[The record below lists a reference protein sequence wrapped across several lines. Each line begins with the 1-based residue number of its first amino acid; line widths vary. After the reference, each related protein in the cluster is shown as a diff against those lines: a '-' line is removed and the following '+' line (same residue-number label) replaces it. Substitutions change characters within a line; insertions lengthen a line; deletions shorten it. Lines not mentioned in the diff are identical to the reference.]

1 MVPSMSAGSGS
12 VSPSLPCVAGRL
24 RLGPADARANQ
35 LAPGEARP
43 RGKAG
48 MYFRIR
54 ALDSEGY
61 LTHQD
66 SSEAP
71 GAGRDGFGFPAERA
85 FARHEEGVFR
95 SWNVAPNER
104 HARIPVPKTAR
115 PTGGPRPE
123 NGRGAAPTEVRG
135 GRDLPPSPLRRG
147 REAGRIDDAHTGERT
162 WTRFVVDSGL
172 TGGEG

>member
-1 MVPSMSAGSGS
+1 MVPSMSAGSES

-24 RLGPADARANQ
+24 RLGPADAWANQ
-35 LAPGEARP
+35 LAPGRP
-43 RGKAG
+43 VRGAKPECTLESG
-48 MYFRIR
+48 RWTLRVISRTRIR
-54 ALDSEGY
+54 LR
-61 LTHQD
+61 L
-66 SSEAP
+66 P
-71 GAGRDGFGFPAERA
+71 GRAGRLRVPRRTA

-123 NGRGAAPTEVRG
+123 NGRGAAPNEVRG
-135 GRDLPPSPLRRG
+135 GRDLQPSPLRRG